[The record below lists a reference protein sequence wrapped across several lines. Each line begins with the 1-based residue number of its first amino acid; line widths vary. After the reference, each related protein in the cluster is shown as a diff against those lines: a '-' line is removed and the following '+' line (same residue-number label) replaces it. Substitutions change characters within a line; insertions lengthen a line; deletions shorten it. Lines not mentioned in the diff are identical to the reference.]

1 MADNSGNL
9 GCVALVIVIALIAGG
24 VYGVRSCRQSSQTK
38 PFQSHLSEYT
48 FFPTLKDS
56 SSSSGITG
64 KVITIDKIKNEIDD
78 TYFDLPP
85 ELKASKPE
93 EVGTVVWVSCTEHIG
108 GTYVSGS
115 KAYVQTC
122 EVTVID
128 KSSAS
133 TIGKRTLSGDRP
145 PQTKT
150 RGGDWHGSKPK
161 SEIIDYI
168 KSLKR

>member
-1 MADNSGNL
+1 MANTSGNSG
-9 GCVALVIVIALIAGG
+9 CVVLVVVIALIAGG
-24 VYGVRSCRQSSQTK
+24 IYGVRSCRQSSQTK

-48 FFPTLKDS
+48 FFPNLKES
-56 SSSSGITG
+56 GSSGSING

-78 TYFDLPP
+78 TFFDLPT

-93 EVGTVVWVSCTEHIG
+93 EVGTVVWVSCSEHIA

-115 KAYVQTC
+115 KAWVQSC

-128 KSSAS
+128 KSTGSV
-133 TIGKRTLSGDRP
+133 IGKQTFSGDRP

-150 RGGDWHGSKPK
+150 YSGDWHGSKPK
-161 SEIIDYI
+161 SEIVDYI
-168 KSLKR
+168 KSLKH